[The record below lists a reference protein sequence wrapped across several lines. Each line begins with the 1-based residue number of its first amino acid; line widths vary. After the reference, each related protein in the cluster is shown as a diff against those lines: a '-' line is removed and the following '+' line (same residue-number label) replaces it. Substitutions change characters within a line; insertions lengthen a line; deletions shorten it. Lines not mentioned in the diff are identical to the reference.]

1 VSVNVCVREA
11 GGADG
16 TDFVSCRQ
24 QYGAAPHVQMYPQ
37 RSFEATSC
45 VAQRTV
51 SIVATCG
58 IAGAHLAKRTNAARL
73 DKRQCKRDKAS
84 ARKPLSGRKPVV
96 DMHLRCHTHWLIR
109 AESDLALHV
118 VLRAVVLWRSSDGG
132 HES

>member
-1 VSVNVCVREA
+1 MCVREV
-11 GGADG
+11 GGADD
-16 TDFVSCRQ
+16 TDFVCWRQ

-37 RSFEATSC
+37 QSFDASSY
-45 VAQRTV
+45 AALRTV
-51 SIVATCG
+51 TIVSTCG

-73 DKRQCKRDKAS
+73 DKRVNAS
-84 ARKPLSGRKPVV
+84 ATRQARASPLSGRKPVV